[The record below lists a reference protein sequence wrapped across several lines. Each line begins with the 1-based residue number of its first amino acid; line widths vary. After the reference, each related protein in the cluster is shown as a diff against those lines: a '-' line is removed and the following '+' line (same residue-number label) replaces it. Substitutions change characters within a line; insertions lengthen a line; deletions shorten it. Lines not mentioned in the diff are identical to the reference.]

1 MTIMKQTVNQKS
13 IIWALIYAISF
24 VASVYVLSR
33 YSIPVPVALL
43 IIAIN
48 AILFGIY
55 TIRLIQSISFMDE
68 VEIRIQ
74 LEAVAVAFVL
84 SLLLVMVLGMIGI
97 VKSLGLASINFL
109 YIFPL
114 LFLFYIIGLFISK
127 RKYK

>member
-1 MTIMKQTVNQKS
+1 MKQTVNQKS
-13 IIWALIYAISF
+13 IIWALIYAVSF
-24 VASVYVLSR
+24 VGSVYALSK
-33 YSIPVPVALL
+33 YSFSVPIALL
-43 IIAIN
+43 IIAVN

-84 SLLLVMVLGMIGI
+84 SLLLIMILGMAGL
-97 VKSLGLASINFL
+97 VKSLGLESISFL

-114 LFLFYIIGLFISK
+114 LFFFYVIGLFISK

>member
-1 MTIMKQTVNQKS
+1 MKKSVNQKS
-13 IIWALIYAISF
+13 IIWALIYAVSF
-24 VASVYVLSR
+24 VGGVYVLSR
-33 YSIPVPVALL
+33 YSLSLPIALL
-43 IIAIN
+43 IIAVN

-55 TIRLIQSISFMDE
+55 TIKLIQSISFMDE

-84 SLLLVMVLGMIGI
+84 SLLLVMILGMAGL
-97 VKSLGLASINFL
+97 VKQLGLNSISFL

-114 LFLFYIIGLFISK
+114 LFLFYVIGLFISK